1 MGHNLVVARGP
12 LARRHTEAVIMA
24 AFLNM
29 LKGAPLTPIIGAGAV
44 LGGSYMVQNYSLI
57 TVEGGHAAVVFNRL
71 PPAMG
76 GGMKAAPLP
85 PGMHFIV
92 PFIEKA
98 TDFETRA
105 RHKNFRS
112 STASRD
118 LQQVNIDLRVLH
130 EPDQYALPQIYQE
143 LGVDYDERVLP
154 SIANEVLKAV
164 VARYKADELIQR
176 RGEVSAEI
184 QDALRTRARR
194 FHINLQD
201 VYITHLAFGKEYTNA
216 VEAKQVA
223 QQEAERARFLVDR
236 ALQEKKSTVIR
247 AEGEAIAAEKLG
259 KSMRES
265 PGFLQLRKI
274 EAAREISS
282 TIARSSN
289 RVYLNADSLLMNLAD
304 TK

>member
-1 MGHNLVVARGP
+1 MTPAGWESPAAAGSFLFKPHPVLSS
-12 LARRHTEAVIMA
+12 HTPRTHT
-24 AFLNM
+24 
-29 LKGAPLTPIIGAGAV
+29 APLFV
-44 LGGSYMVQNYSLI
+44 NVC
-57 TVEGGHAAVVFNRL
+57 VFN
-71 PPAMG
+71 
-76 GGMKAAPLP
+76 
-85 PGMHFIV
+85 
-92 PFIEKA
+92 
-98 TDFETRA
+98 T
-105 RHKNFRS
+105 
-112 STASRD
+112 
-118 LQQVNIDLRVLH
+118 LQ
-130 EPDQYALPQIYQE
+130 
-143 LGVDYDERVLP
+143 
-154 SIANEVLKAV
+154 
-164 VARYKADELIQR
+164 ARYKADELIQR
-176 RGEVSAEI
+176 RGEVSQEI

-201 VYITHLAFGKEYTNA
+201 VSITHLGFGKEYTAA

-274 EAAREISS
+274 EAAREIST

-304 TK
+304 VGK